1 MYQIYFN
8 DFPVYDPRGQE
19 KGLTIYDPDCHLAVG
34 EAGSLAFSVDDDHP
48 YAHQLT
54 RMKGVL
60 KLLDGGRTIYKG
72 RIRKDPRDFGLSK
85 RIESEGLLACLNDSI
100 IPPFKFPDD
109 FQNDAAYQL
118 AAESGNVIRFFL
130 EWLVAEH
137 NSQVGPDQQIR
148 LGEVTV
154 SDPNNYITRESN
166 DYLKTMEVV
175 KKKLIEMLTGYLLVD
190 YNTDIPTLN
199 YYADLPLTNI
209 QKVKF
214 GENLLDLLDEP
225 DATDTYTA
233 ILPLGKDNLTI
244 EELEDGEISPG
255 IWKQGKIIY
264 SVEAEENTGG
274 RITRVVKWD
283 DVTLATNLRTKG
295 VTELTT
301 TGVKHVRSITV
312 KAADLGGVD
321 GIPHFVVGRYVQFD
335 SKPHGFADAYPL
347 MELNPNI
354 LNPADTEITMGSTI
368 LSASDNANKNQSD
381 LEFIQMELNKQ
392 EETITRLPQETQK
405 QITQAIQNS
414 ESIIFKAMSEY
425 ALTSS
430 EEYKE
435 FVSAQLKILAGE
447 ISLDFAKANEYTQ
460 EVEGDLQKVTTDLEK
475 HFDFGIDGLT
485 IRAGNEDS
493 NTMTLHIDNDI
504 ISFRKNGEQ
513 FGWWDGVD
521 FHTGNI
527 VIDVT
532 ERAQFGNFAF
542 VPRSDGSL
550 SFLKVGG

>member
-1 MYQIYFN
+1 MYQIFFN
-8 DFPVYDPRGQE
+8 NLPVYDPRGQE
-19 KGLTIYDPDCHLAVG
+19 KGLTIFDPDCHLAVG
-34 EAGSLAFSVDDDHP
+34 EAGSLAFTLAGDHP
-48 YAHQLT
+48 YAHLLT
-54 RMKGVL
+54 RMKGIL
-60 KLLDGGRTIYKG
+60 RLLDDGRTIYKG
-72 RIRKDPRDFGLSK
+72 RIRKDPREFDSSK

-100 IPPFKFPDD
+100 IPPFDFPGD
-109 FQNDAAYQL
+109 FQEDAAYL
-118 AAESGNVIRFFL
+118 TAAESGNVIRFFL
-130 EWLVAEH
+130 EWLIAEH

-154 SDPNNYITRESN
+154 ADPNNYITRASS

-175 KKKLIEMLTGYLLVD
+175 KKKLTEMLGGYLLVD
-190 YNTDIPTLN
+190 YSTDIPTLN

-214 GENLLDLLDEP
+214 GENLLDLLDDT

-255 IWKQGKIIY
+255 IWKSGKIIY
-264 SVEAEENTGG
+264 SEEAEGNTGG

-283 DVTLATNLRTKG
+283 DVTLATNLRSKG

-301 TGVKHVRSITV
+301 AGVKHIRSITV

-321 GIPHFVVGRYVQFD
+321 GTPHFVVGRYVQLD

-354 LNPADTEITMGSTI
+354 LNPADTEITMGATI
-368 LSASDNANKNQSD
+368 LSASDSANKNQSD
-381 LEFIQMELNKQ
+381 LEFIEMELNKQ
-392 EETITRLPQETQK
+392 QETITRLPQETQR

-414 ESIIFKAMSEY
+414 EGFLFEAMKQYTKTSDFSDYKRDVSSQFVQTSENIGLKFKDA
-425 ALTSS
+425 T
-430 EEYKE
+430 
-435 FVSAQLKILAGE
+435 
-447 ISLDFAKANEYTQ
+447 DYTA
-460 EVEGDLQKVTTDLEK
+460 EVNGDLQKVTANLEK
-475 HFDFGIDGLT
+475 HFDFNIDGLT
-485 IRAGNEDS
+485 IRAGENAM
-493 NTMTLHIDNDI
+493 NLQLDNDV
-504 ISFRKNGEQ
+504 ISFQKSGEP
-513 FGWWDGVD
+513 FGWWNGVD

-527 VIDVT
+527 VIEVKQ
-532 ERAQFGNFAF
+532 RAQFGNFAF
-542 VPRSDGSL
+542 VPRSNGSL

>member
-1 MYQIYFN
+1 MYQIFFKG
-8 DFPVYDPRGQE
+8 FPIYDPRGQE

-34 EAGSLAFSVDDDHP
+34 EAGNLSFTIDNGHP

-54 RMKGVL
+54 RMKDVL
-60 KLLDGGRTIYKG
+60 RLLDDGRTIYKG

-100 IPPFKFPDD
+100 IPPFNFPDD
-109 FQNDAAYQL
+109 FQEDAAYL
-118 AAESGNVIRFFL
+118 AAAENGNVIRFFL
-130 EWLVAEH
+130 EWLLAEH
-137 NSQVGPDQQIR
+137 NSQVGPDQQIQ

-154 SDPNNYITRESN
+154 SDPNNYITRSSS

-190 YNTDIPTLN
+190 YSTDIPTLN

-214 GENLLDLLDEP
+214 GENLLDFLDDT

-244 EELEDGEISPG
+244 EDLEDGEISPG

-283 DVTLATNLRTKG
+283 DVTLATNLRSKG

-301 TGVKHVRSITV
+301 AGVKHIRSITV

-321 GIPHFVVGRYVQFD
+321 GIPHFVVGRYVQLD
-335 SKPHGFADAYPL
+335 SKPHGFDDAYPL
-347 MELNPNI
+347 MEINPNI
-354 LNPADTEITMGSTI
+354 LNPADTEITMGATI

-381 LEFIQMELNKQ
+381 LEFIEMEMNKQ
-392 EETITRLPQETQK
+392 EQTINRLPQETQK
-405 QITQAIQNS
+405 QITQATQNS
-414 ESIIFKAMSEY
+414 EQIILEAMRQYVQISN
-425 ALTSS
+425 
-430 EEYKE
+430 EEYIE
-435 FVSAQLKILAGE
+435 TITAQLQILADQ
-447 ISLDFAKANEYTQ
+447 ISMNFNEAREYTSN
-460 EVEGDLQKVTTDLEK
+460 VDGDLQRVVEILEK
-475 HFDFGIDGLT
+475 HFDFSIDGLT
-485 IRAGNEDS
+485 IRAGENAMS
-493 NTMTLHIDNDI
+493 LHLDNNI
-504 ISFRKNGEQ
+504 ISFRLNGEQ
-513 FGWWDGVD
+513 FGWWNGVD

-527 VIDVT
+527 VIAVN
-532 ERAQFGNFAF
+532 ERAQFGDFAF
-542 VPRSDGSL
+542 VPRSNGSL